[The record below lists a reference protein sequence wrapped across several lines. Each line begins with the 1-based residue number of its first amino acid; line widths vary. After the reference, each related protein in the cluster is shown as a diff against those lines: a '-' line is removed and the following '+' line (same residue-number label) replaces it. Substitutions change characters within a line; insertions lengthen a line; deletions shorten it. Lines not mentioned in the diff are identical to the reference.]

1 MFQQLLRANLVCDGQ
16 ISEREAAL
24 NYGFENFK
32 IGLCQD
38 HPPITEPK
46 RQLSIRACRDAEAA
60 ERGSRDQPSSEAKSL
75 DAVEQKIVQ
84 TLESEWTFHG
94 SELINNL
101 RAYASRLI
109 AVSVQTEL
117 ANLDLLA
124 RNTLARLREADHR
137 AEAELGPLREDYTSY
152 RDELRAFR
160 EKHKLARTARNP
172 ARRWTTF
179 GLLFLLIGVEAAFNG
194 FFFAKG
200 SEFELLG
207 GVGTA
212 VGISFVNVLFAFIL
226 GLFPMRWINHR
237 NYAVKLIGLTVTGLG
252 LLALVVLHGF
262 AAHYRDATAAVGED
276 LAFGTAL
283 RTLKAAPLELAD
295 LNSFYLFGIGL
306 LWAFLAIWKGVTF
319 DDPYP
324 RYGVHSRRAAGARE
338 AYSDEHAYLFDDLE
352 KIKEETVAEL
362 EAGIR
367 RIPRFPQEASLIRS
381 QRDADV
387 GAFRAYKSAVETAVN
402 QLLARYRDANR
413 NYRKNSPAPKHFD
426 ALWSLPHSFLTDAAV
441 QKELAE
447 PATPPLDTNAALI
460 KLRSLSQAVLEEYER
475 LLANY
480 PHPTKMP
487 S

>member
-1 MFQQLLRANLVCDGQ
+1 MVGAFKKFTEAIRGDDGRGLVQGYLR
-16 ISEREAAL
+16 
-24 NYGFENFK
+24 
-32 IGLCQD
+32 
-38 HPPITEPK
+38 PIDTDEVSRK
-46 RQLSIRACRDAEAA
+46 LRLDAEAA
-60 ERGSRDQPSSEAKSL
+60 ERGSRDQPSSEAQSL

-200 SEFELLG
+200 SEFGLLG

-226 GLFPMRWINHR
+226 GLFPMRWLNHR

-295 LNSFYLFGIGL
+295 LKFILP
-306 LWAFLAIWKGVTF
+306 IWHWTTVGVL
-319 DDPYP
+319 
-324 RYGVHSRRAAGARE
+324 G
-338 AYSDEHAYLFDDLE
+338 DLE
-352 KIKEETVAEL
+352 
-362 EAGIR
+362 G
-367 RIPRFPQEASLIRS
+367 
-381 QRDADV
+381 RDV
-387 GAFRAYKSAVETAVN
+387 
-402 QLLARYRDANR
+402 
-413 NYRKNSPAPKHFD
+413 
-426 ALWSLPHSFLTDAAV
+426 
-441 QKELAE
+441 
-447 PATPPLDTNAALI
+447 
-460 KLRSLSQAVLEEYER
+460 
-475 LLANY
+475 
-480 PHPTKMP
+480 
-487 S
+487 